1 MARISCLLVIALLV
15 LCAVSC
21 AKAEPAATPM
31 VTPTTS
37 LPATSSVAPR
47 TTEDIADKFLQAL
60 RRADWE
66 GAMRP
71 FSQQMK
77 DALPTSKLAELWAAL
92 GVQNGEYRRVIGLR
106 HIVQGQY
113 DAVIMTLQFKKA
125 ALDMRVVVD
134 TQTGEIAGLFFTPT
148 AGTPAP
154 TIATTLPDYVE
165 LDAFSEQEVRV
176 GDDEWALPGTLT
188 MPQGDGPFPAVVLV
202 HGSSPNDRDETIG
215 PNKPFRDLAWGLASR
230 GIAVLRYDKR
240 TYVYPQQMA
249 ALERLTVQDET
260 IEDAVRAV
268 ALLQQ
273 TDRIDPA
280 RVFVVGHSLGGML
293 APRIA
298 QQAPVA
304 GLIILAGA
312 TRPIEELMVEQT
324 RYILALDGELSAQ
337 DRAQIASLEAEVAK
351 IKALTPVD
359 PPSGTLLGAPASYW
373 LDLRGYQ
380 PAQMAATLSTPLLI
394 LQGERDYQVTMD
406 DLHIWQAALSGRANV
421 QFRTYS
427 ALNHLFIAGEGPGT
441 PQEYDVAGHV
451 APEVVDDITT
461 WIAARP

>member
-1 MARISCLLVIALLV
+1 MVKIKRFLVVALLALWV
-15 LCAVSC
+15 VSC
-21 AKAEPAATPM
+21 AKAQPTATPAM
-31 VTPTTS
+31 TPTTS

-66 GAMRP
+66 AAMRP

-77 DALPTSKLAELWAAL
+77 DALPADKLAELWVAL
-92 GVQNGEYRRVIGLR
+92 GMQNGEYRRVIGLR
-106 HIVQGQY
+106 HIAQGQY
-113 DAVIMTLQFKKA
+113 DAVIMTLQFTKA

-134 TQTGEIAGLFFTPT
+134 TQTGEIAGLFFTP
-148 AGTPAP
+148 AASTPAP
-154 TIATTLPDYVE
+154 TVAAPLPDYVQ
-165 LDAFSEQEVRV
+165 LDAFIEQEVRV
-176 GDDEWALPGTLT
+176 GDDEWTLPGTLT

-202 HGSSPNDRDETIG
+202 HGSGPNDRDETLG

-240 TYVYPQQMA
+240 TQVYPQQMA
-249 ALERLTVQDET
+249 GLERLTVQEET
-260 IEDAVRAV
+260 IEDAIRAV

-273 TDRIDPA
+273 TERIDPA
-280 RVFVVGHSLGGML
+280 RVFVAGHSLGGML

-324 RYILALDGELSAQ
+324 RYILALDGELSAE
-337 DRAQIASLEAEVAK
+337 DKAQIAELEAEVAK
-351 IKALTPVD
+351 IKALTAAD
-359 PPSGTLLGAPASYW
+359 QPSVTLLGAPASYW
-373 LDLRGYQ
+373 LDLQGYQ
-380 PAQMAATLSTPLLI
+380 PAQVAATLSTPLLI

-406 DLHIWQAALSGRANV
+406 DFRLWQEALSGKANV
-421 QFRTYS
+421 QFQTYA
-427 ALNHLFIAGEGPGT
+427 ALNHLFMAGEGPST
-441 PQEYDVAGHV
+441 PQEYGVPGHV
-451 APEVVDDITT
+451 APEVVDDIAT
-461 WIAARP
+461 WIAAHP